1 VIFPDIENPF
11 YPRVLTGISQV
22 AEKSQYNVFLFNSD
36 ETSRRERQF
45 LEVIRQQ
52 RLDGVIIGPAD
63 GYNKELISI
72 LKGFESQGVGVV
84 LLDRDLDGADF
95 SCVRAENEKGSYL
108 AVRQL
113 LLNGHTRIGMI
124 EGDPIVRPVN
134 ERTAGYLQAL
144 GEFHIPIISD
154 YIVRSDMKSEMAY
167 WATKKLM
174 DLEEPPTAIFTCNNM
189 ITLGCIRYLTDNKIR
204 VGRDISL
211 IGFDEIETFKLIG
224 YNLSVVDRS
233 EHEMGRKAMQLL
245 LERIEHPERG
255 TRTEIIPTR
264 LILRGSEK
272 LSG

>member
-72 LKGFESQGVGVV
+72 LTGFESQGVGVV

-124 EGDPIVRPVN
+124 EGDPIVRPVS
-134 ERTAGYLQAL
+134 ERTTGYLQAL

-245 LERIEHPERG
+245 LERIEHPEIG